1 MRRTLA
7 MKILFVTNDPL
18 NQKRSGPAIRCLEL
32 ARVMAQRHEV
42 TLASFEPSDLGVH
55 IDAEGMRLMPDA
67 LRHKSDLHVAARNSD
82 VVVTQGMVLARAPA
96 LAKLA
101 THLVIDLY
109 DPYLLE
115 YLAHAHPQHPQW
127 GYLRQLYRLNQQ
139 MVSGDFF
146 LCANQRQWDYWL
158 GRLCALGRL
167 NTDEYH
173 RDPSLRSLLSVV
185 PFGLPAQ
192 PPQHTRQVLKGVV
205 PGIAKDDFV
214 LLWAGGIWQWLDPL
228 TVIRAVAEAAT
239 ENPRIKLVFMGA
251 HDPNPNNRAMAMANS
266 ARELAGQ
273 LNLLNQSVFF
283 LEGWVAYEERQNY
296 LLEADVGV
304 SAHPATVESR
314 FAFRTR
320 VLDYLW
326 AGLPMILS
334 QGDDFG
340 DLVDR
345 EQLGRAA
352 APGDVNGWKEAIL
365 HLARNPSAMQQA
377 RSRLRAIAP
386 SFYWERTAEPLLRYC
401 EQPYKTQRLSGF
413 RQRLIPLLSSGYD
426 IAKGLRG

>member
-1 MRRTLA
+1 
-7 MKILFVTNDPL
+7 MKVLFVTNDPL

-32 ARVMAQRHEV
+32 ARMVAARHEV
-42 TLASFEPSDLGVH
+42 TIASFEPSDLAVQ
-55 IDAEGMRLMPDA
+55 GMRLLPDA
-67 LRHKSDLHVAARNSD
+67 LRHKSELHAAARNSD
-82 VVVTQGMVLARAPA
+82 VVVTQGLVLARAPA

-101 THLVIDLY
+101 KHLVIDLY

-115 YLAHAHPQHPQW
+115 YLAHAHPRHPQW

-139 MVSGDFF
+139 MAIGDFF
-146 LCANQRQWDYWL
+146 VCANQRQWDYWL

-167 NTDEYH
+167 NTDAYQ
-173 RDPSLRSLLSVV
+173 RDSSLRALLDVV
-185 PFGLPAQ
+185 PFGLPAE
-192 PPQHTRQVLKGVV
+192 PPQHNKQVMKGVV

-228 TVIRAVAEAAT
+228 SVIRAVSEAAGQ
-239 ENPRIKLVFMGA
+239 NPRIKLVFMGA
-251 HDPNPNNRAMAMANS
+251 QDPNPHNRAMAMAQS
-266 ARELAGQ
+266 ARELTAQ
-273 LNLLNQSVFF
+273 LGLINKSVFF
-283 LEGWVAYEERQNY
+283 LDGWVPYEERQNY

-340 DLVDR
+340 DLVHR
-345 EQLGRAA
+345 EVLGRAV
-352 APGDVNGWKEAIL
+352 APGDVAGWKDAMV
-365 HLARNPSAMQQA
+365 HLAADASAMDKA
-377 RSRLRAIAP
+377 RARLRAMAP
-386 SFYWERTAEPLLRYC
+386 SFYWGKTAEPLLRYC

-413 RQRLIPLLSSGYD
+413 RQRLTPLLSSGYE